1 MYHLDEGFDA
11 AAALLRREYLQ
22 DTAPAGYHPLAATPP
37 LDGTATAAPVAA
49 RGAWRDPGTTTSR
62 DAPTPTAA
70 KKRSHDGV
78 AGPQGQGQGQGG
90 GGGGGGGSGGGEG
103 GGGSVGGGLDPT
115 PPSKRARE
123 AEKHPNMVVVLTTY
137 YLPATYY

>member
-1 MYHLDEGFDA
+1 MDEGFDA

-49 RGAWRDPGTTTSR
+49 RGAWRDPGTAASR
-62 DAPTPTAA
+62 EAPTAPTAS
-70 KKRSHDGV
+70 KKRSHDGA
-78 AGPQGQGQGQGG
+78 AGPQGQAQGG
-90 GGGGGGGSGGGEG
+90 GQSGSGGGG
-103 GGGSVGGGLDPT
+103 AATGLDPT

-123 AEKHPNMVVVLTTY
+123 AEKHPKMVLQEALAAADMGQVVRIKY
-137 YLPATYY
+137 GN